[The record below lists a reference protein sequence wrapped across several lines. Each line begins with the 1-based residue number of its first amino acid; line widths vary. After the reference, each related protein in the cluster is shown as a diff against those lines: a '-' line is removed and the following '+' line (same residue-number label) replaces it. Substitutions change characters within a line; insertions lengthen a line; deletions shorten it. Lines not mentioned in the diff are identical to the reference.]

1 MAPTS
6 SPPTTLASKNRVLII
21 GATGFM
27 GKFLTEA
34 SLSSAH
40 PTYLLIRPG
49 GPLISQKSTTIKT
62 FQEKGAIIIYGGV
75 DNKEFM
81 EKILKKYEI
90 DIVISA
96 IGAESLL
103 DQITLVEAMKTIKT
117 VKRFLPSEFG
127 HDVDRADP
135 VEPGLGMYK
144 QKRLVRRVI
153 EESGV
158 PYTYICCNSIASWPY
173 YNNCHPSSLPP
184 PLDQLHVYGNGNVKA
199 YFVDGFDIGK
209 FTMKIVDDHRTIN
222 KNIHFRPSINCYS
235 MNELA
240 SLWENK
246 IARKVPRLVV
256 SENDLL
262 AIAAENII
270 PESIV
275 ASLTHDI
282 FINGCQ
288 VSYKIDGVH
297 DVEISALYPG
307 ESFRSME
314 DCFESFVVMAADK
327 IHKEENGV
335 AGGAKSIVE
344 PVIITASC

>member
-1 MAPTS
+1 MALS
-6 SPPTTLASKNRVLII
+6 SPPTTLAPKSRVLII

-40 PTYLLIRPG
+40 PTYLLIRPEG
-49 GPLISQKSTTIKT
+49 TLISSKSSTIKT

-75 DNKEFM
+75 SNKEFM

-96 IGAESLL
+96 IGADSLL

-117 VKRFLPSEFG
+117 IKRFLPSEFG
-127 HDVDRADP
+127 HDVDRAEP
-135 VEPGLGMYK
+135 VEPGLAMYK
-144 QKRLVRRVI
+144 QKRLVRRAL

-158 PYTYICCNSIASWPY
+158 PYTYVCCNSIASWPY

-184 PLDQLHVYGNGNVKA
+184 PLDQLHVYGNGNIKA
-199 YFVDGFDIGK
+199 YFVDGIDIGK
-209 FTMKIVDDHRTIN
+209 FTMKIVDDDRAIN

-246 IARKVPRLVV
+246 IARKIPRLVV

-288 VSYKIDGVH
+288 VSYKIDGIN
-297 DVEISALYPG
+297 DVEISTLYPG

-314 DCFESFVVMAADK
+314 ECFESFVVMAADE
-327 IHKEENGV
+327 IHKGENGV
-335 AGGAKSIVE
+335 AGATKSIVE